1 MNLAKIMTPKILT
14 AHIHENDSV
23 RQGMEKLRSH
33 GYTAVPVLDSKE
45 RYLGCITEGDFL
57 RHILSTGSIDLKD
70 HENCRVG
77 ELFRRD
83 FCPPLKINS
92 DREQVLEAVLC
103 QNFVP
108 IVDDRGCLC
117 GIITRRSV
125 IKALAEMMNEQG
137 NP

>member
-14 AHIHENDSV
+14 AHIHEDDSV
-23 RQGMEKLRSH
+23 RQGIEKLSGH
-33 GYTAVPVLDSKE
+33 GYTAVPVLDREE

-57 RHILSTGSIDLKD
+57 RHIMKTGTTDLKK
-70 HENCRVG
+70 HENTKVG

-92 DREQVLEAVLC
+92 DREQVLDAVLK

-125 IKALAEMMNEQG
+125 IKALAETLNDG
-137 NP
+137 V

>member
-23 RQGMEKLRSH
+23 RQGLEKLRSH
-33 GYTAVPVLDSKE
+33 GFTAVPVLDTNE
-45 RYLGCITEGDFL
+45 RYLGAITEGDFL
-57 RHILSTGSIDLKD
+57 RHIINIGSTDMHKLEST
-70 HENCRVG
+70 RVG

-92 DREQVLEAVLC
+92 EREQVLEAVLQ

-125 IKALAEMMNEQG
+125 IKAVTEMLDKAE
-137 NP
+137 